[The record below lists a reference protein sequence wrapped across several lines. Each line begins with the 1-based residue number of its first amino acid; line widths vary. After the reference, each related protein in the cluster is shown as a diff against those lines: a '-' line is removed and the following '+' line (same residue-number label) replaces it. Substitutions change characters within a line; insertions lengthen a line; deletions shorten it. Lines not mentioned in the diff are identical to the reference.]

1 MAPNNDDK
9 LRIRER
15 QQKKENEPVSHEQ
28 EVEHAKDLQTNV
40 SQDTSKVDGVQ
51 SIANSNPMGKDAT
64 NVTTRPKDE
73 VVKTG
78 NESPVDNTQITQ
90 QIEQGIDAK
99 STGTG
104 TKETTLTPPVT
115 GNETTNQQQQNTTP
129 PVQGGLGAGSE
140 TPQQVSSS
148 VGAGVESGV
157 QEPEKEKV
165 RSKHQGASQEA
176 DALSGLLGSIEDVQK
191 VSQKQKEDRETAK
204 KAQEAKLAEDA
215 RLKAEAEKK
224 KADELQKQQVV
235 SGSDE
240 EGGEG
245 GILKK
250 RTGENT
256 TSIQQQNNTS
266 STPTDTASV
275 QEQQNFDAQYLT
287 VGAEDPKVKENRDR
301 LERADGLYFQAG
313 LAIGRSVGFGANI
326 VDDMKWIDALT
337 GDTTGIEITV
347 NVADSNA
354 IAPLRFNTT
363 DKKVE
368 DFVSSHKTS
377 FDANLPNKVKTLLN
391 AEGVSET
398 DEKRPLLQQAY
409 TDRLKGKYAYGYNQG
424 IMEGRQLVA
433 LERKRADDALK
444 GQPAYV
450 DGKTTGETLSM
461 QVAMGQ
467 KTAEAARTEYTNKLN
482 GYTVEA
488 DKNLFK
494 RAYNEAYNKAM
505 FQGLADKKRLANE
518 AKENDENYKSGRA
531 RGHAI
536 GLALSTQTR
545 QQAET
550 ALRSAGA
557 ITGTLDQA
565 IANGRAGVFNNS
577 TGAQEQDAA
586 KKQLYIKG
594 FNEGYNLGFMGGRV
608 AQKRQRDQEQQA
620 EKQDIGYQKGML
632 VGKLRISAMTTH
644 GRDRINE
651 GVEANTAAL
660 AGLTGSD
667 NPSLKN
673 LAKMDKPY
681 DSYAPALEPSETA
694 LQAEDKRAERET
706 LLNRRKSAFKQ
717 GFYAGYNNTINIGKA
732 QKSQRDQQKLEANRN
747 PDFQRGAADGEAVA
761 KAKVMLREYYRWQE
775 LSMKTEGMSSTEGE
789 ELRALSERMAGQEA
803 RYGAVNQRV
812 MLMEEK
818 AVQERS
824 NANYTRGYNEA
835 YNASFV
841 KKRAEEVKRVEAE
854 RQKAAAKLD
863 AGDESTPKGRGYK
876 LGYELG
882 KRAQTA
888 MKAPAITPQ
897 ERANISKGL
906 SDATQAAVTNEN
918 NGVEGLGFADGF
930 KLGLNAGFM
939 GLKMA
944 GEATAQK
951 MAEDAQKLI
960 DADTD
965 IAKTDK
971 AKVKEQLKAGQ
982 DFAYKYWL
990 EGKKGGKESAKMEQD
1005 FSDESKGI
1013 FIKTIIPRFQ
1023 TALPNYKT
1031 NTAEG
1036 KLFDHFKN
1044 YFKKGYEIGKKFG
1057 EPEGEAHRQ
1066 GYEDAQNGLPQNL
1079 DSPDAKKSKTKY
1091 EEGYKAGQAS
1101 GGFNKLKAQLGLS
1114 DNAED
1119 KDLYT
1124 YINADGT
1131 VNENPTEAQR
1141 QAYQEGYRF
1150 AYNGWAAIQFLA
1162 KGVPIPQKMQK
1173 VGISFAKLEP
1183 SPIGS
1188 ANAIEQ
1194 KTGNIKGEG
1203 MGEKNNRVLAGNYLK
1218 NKDTKKKEAIETYN
1232 IKVLGDKF
1240 ATALKAA
1247 EDAKKGPTTTG
1258 ATTQQTGQLTAEEK
1272 RAVYDSVY
1280 KENNSAELGEK
1291 MKGFFDGY
1299 TKGMANAEKVVS
1311 RETERNQYYVLGFQA
1326 GFLKGN
1332 GTALPL
1338 NEQASKMAVTDAIK
1352 ANPEYQRGYEK
1363 GHTVGLR
1370 EKMGLV
1376 EEKDK
1381 LVKSDGTIDVSTS
1394 VDLMGGEEANA
1405 YNKGTEDGKSAA
1417 DSELKSMSSAG
1428 EIEENIKQ
1436 TCEQNGYY
1444 DKAADAYR
1452 GGYFSAFFESYNYK
1466 RGQLDGYHL
1475 VFDQLPETHRLHRK
1489 YELGP
1494 IAEADKKENEAQYQ
1508 KGLQEGTER
1517 GQSDLAMGFFDAEK
1531 MKEQAELLNKEQQDK
1546 KAAKEKEEK
1555 ENQGTDAISIGKKDA
1570 IATAAEVLKK
1580 KKKSE
1585 DPSKIPPADK
1595 KLSSL
1600 FAALKKVIEQ
1610 EAIRRKDKELSE
1622 ASSDTAPSPELAYY
1636 NILWNEL
1643 QHIFALATKRILPS
1657 APKTVSTSTTDTNT
1671 TTTTTP
1677 QQTQAP
1683 AENKSLSNK
1692 DVWDFLKPV
1701 FHQFFQ
1707 KGTAAETLP
1716 QTDSEEQKKNIEAF
1730 KQAGAFFGKQLTQW
1744 EMFSFNYIK
1753 AYDENYKITLETPV
1767 KTDTETKV
1775 EKTIEQSELL
1785 KVAENKAIY
1794 DVTSSLV
1801 KNFDGG
1807 TFSDFADSVEGAFTA
1822 IESSDAMLVMSSE
1835 DRARKMEEVR
1845 ALIGN
1850 VGSDQKDGTLAL
1862 LQEVA
1867 QINDAQRAQLTI
1879 FVALLD
1885 KHYQYII
1892 TNSKDP
1898 FINEVREA
1906 FPVKRS
1912 ADAAK
1917 VTQVKSHAQDDSQR
1931 NVIRIFELKALDP
1944 IKEKFFNAYE
1954 KIGALEQ
1961 SVLKGSYVLGGDPEL
1976 QQPSAIMNLFKHT
1989 LETEDSP
1996 AKRIIMEVFVARSK
2010 AAGNLPAEL
2019 QHQVDKDVDGNMTVK
2034 DKHDDED
2041 KILEA
2046 IFSAVPE
2053 TRQTRQALYRQ
2064 KYQETFAKQMAEYQ
2078 DKFVFAGTGGT
2089 QPQRGTTTASTRHNF
2104 GSSSN
2109 STTSNGTDT
2118 KSHGDLFLDP
2128 AGHQLAITTGLRAF
2142 QVLMAGAYK
2151 EYNGVST
2158 LDEATLQ
2165 ELLDNQ
2171 NMIFSLISDVPEE
2184 VKEFTDFFNPVFSYV
2199 DVPEVFYK
2207 LEKTEEEMKG
2217 SVEMN
2222 EDGAFITEKTG
2233 EAPNKM
2239 SFVETKLSVK
2249 IPIFT
2254 SATNDGG
2261 TKTGTGKEIII
2272 TSSGVILDEN
2282 LRILNFLSGTVIIPR
2297 LEGGK
2302 TPEGKD
2308 KTETITFTEFDIDLG
2323 LREGIVDA
2331 LMAQFTLAPGLTD
2344 EWHDSTFAE

>member
-1 MAPNNDDK
+1 MSNPINKEKEPLQKDSTLQNS
-9 LRIRER
+9 
-15 QQKKENEPVSHEQ
+15 QQKNINAGDEELDDFAKKESSINSSTKDFHQEPVSINH
-28 EVEHAKDLQTNV
+28 
-40 SQDTSKVDGVQ
+40 
-51 SIANSNPMGKDAT
+51 SNPMGKDAT

-224 KADELQKQQVV
+224 KADELQKVNSQNLDTE
-235 SGSDE
+235 SDLPI
-240 EGGEG
+240 GGMTQNV
-245 GILKK
+245 K
-250 RTGENT
+250 T
-256 TSIQQQNNTS
+256 NNTNIPPQDNTVS
-266 STPTDTASV
+266 STPTDATST

-667 NPSLKN
+667 NPSLKD

-841 KKRAEEVKRVEAE
+841 KKRAEEVKRVEEE

-960 DADTD
+960 DANAD
-965 IAKTDK
+965 IAKADK
-971 AKVKEQLKAGQ
+971 EKVKEQLKAGQ

-990 EGKKGGKESAKMEQD
+990 EGKKGGKNSKELEDGYVEIQKVTFRKIESTFTSPQTEPSKSLIAKL
-1005 FSDESKGI
+1005 
-1013 FIKTIIPRFQ
+1013 KTYY
-1023 TALPNYKT
+1023 T
-1031 NTAEG
+1031 
-1036 KLFDHFKN
+1036 
-1044 YFKKGYEIGKKFG
+1044 KGYEIGKKFG

-1079 DSPDAKKSKTKY
+1079 ESPDAKKSKTKY

-1114 DNAED
+1114 ENAED

-1131 VNENPTEAQR
+1131 VNENPKEAQR
-1141 QAYQEGYRF
+1141 QAYQEGYRL

-1162 KGVPIPQKMQK
+1162 KGVPIPKKMQD
-1173 VGISFAKLEP
+1173 VGVSFAKLEP

-1203 MGEKNNRVLAGNYLK
+1203 MGEKSNRVLAENYLK
-1218 NKDTKKKEAIETYN
+1218 NKDTKKNEAIETYN

-1247 EDAKKGPTTTG
+1247 EDAKKGPTSTG
-1258 ATTQQTGQLTAEEK
+1258 TTTQQTGQLTAEEK

-1326 GFLKGN
+1326 GFQVGN

-1338 NEQASKMAVTDAIK
+1338 NEQASKMAVTEAIK
-1352 ANPEYQRGYEK
+1352 ANTEYQRGYEK

-1381 LVKSDGTIDVSTS
+1381 LVKKDGTIDVATS

-1417 DSELKSMSSAG
+1417 DSELKSISSAR
-1428 EIEENIKQ
+1428 EREENIKQ

-1444 DKAADAYR
+1444 DKAANAYR

-1466 RGQLDGYHL
+1466 RGQLDGYNL
-1475 VFDQLPETHRLHRK
+1475 VFSTLPETHHLHRK
-1489 YELGP
+1489 YELGA
-1494 IAEADKKENEAQYQ
+1494 IAEADKQENEAQYK

-1610 EAIRRKDKELSE
+1610 EAIKRKDKELSE

-2089 QPQRGTTTASTRHNF
+2089 QPQRGTTTASARHNF

-2118 KSHGDLFLDP
+2118 KSHGELFLDP